1 MTEVWL
7 SLNDAAELEQVA
19 YTTMWDRVHSG
30 KVSQTEQK
38 NITNNEYLIKSVPN
52 PNGGHNLVQVAL
64 SSLSAGAQA
73 RYRRRLA
80 DRDRREAVKRR
91 LEGKERPWY
100 ADIDIGWYLSTYKQ
114 EYMKKISLCSELE
127 KYIKLKPQY
136 RKCATEFLE
145 SFAREHLGVSA
156 KQMYRYLQRYDEGCM
171 WGRLAELEDG
181 QGHEY
186 FRILALC
193 TPPKKGRHTR
203 LTPEIAALIENLW
216 AREEFH
222 RNRQSVKMLYDEV
235 CSRLRAKYEAS
246 TAEEGNADGAKEE
259 WIPSYNTVRRYV
271 DGLYA
276 NYSGA
281 AALLKDGER
290 QWKNTTMMKKR
301 RDTGKLRV
309 MELWQ
314 GDAHTFDCWIQIRKQ
329 NGTVAAIRPYLVAF
343 IDTRSRCIAAWG
355 ICTQPNAEVIK
366 KVIIH
371 GIYPKECSPVQG
383 VPRVMLIDNGRD
395 FTAQTLTGRKRTE
408 RFDID
413 GEIRG
418 FYKAMGIEYD
428 MRALPYQAWTKGQ
441 MERFFGTLCEG
452 FSKKFPSYTGTL
464 TGSRT
469 DARVK
474 KDIQGMLER
483 GELHTMDEFA
493 AMFESYIEQYHERV
507 HSGLTAQKE
516 QNPRPARVYENAEKY
531 DKPAPPLEYALSL
544 LGTTVTR
551 TVYTTGIEL
560 DKRQYMSEALAAYIG
575 ERVTVRVKDYD
586 LRTVV
591 CYTED
596 GHLIGNA
603 YTYDKL
609 NPIAEKDDEALSEHI
624 KSQRRQ
630 LRTTR
635 ESISELRMPYDE
647 RIALPELTGKTSKT
661 VAMVQDKQYSE
672 AVAERTKSRTEPK
685 KEPQELNDFMR
696 SQAQKAIERI
706 EGMKKLG

>member
-7 SLNDAAELEQVA
+7 SLDDAAELEQMPYETLRSKIRFETGSFEV
-19 YTTMWDRVHSG
+19 R
-30 KVSQTEQK
+30 
-38 NITNNEYLIKSVPN
+38 NVPN
-52 PNGGHNLVQVAL
+52 ANGGHNLVQVAL
-64 SSLSAGAQA
+64 SSLSPGAQA
-73 RYRRRLA
+73 RYKRRLA
-80 DRDRREAVKRR
+80 DRERREAIKRR

-114 EYMKKISLCSELE
+114 EYMEKISLCSELE
-127 KYIKLKPQY
+127 KYIKLRPQHH
-136 RKCATEFLE
+136 KCATEFLE
-145 SFAREHLGVSA
+145 EFAREHLGVSA

-171 WGRLAELEDG
+171 WGKLAESEDG
-181 QGHEY
+181 RGHEY

-193 TPPKKGRHTR
+193 KPPKKGRHTK
-203 LTPEIAALIENLW
+203 LTPEIAALIENIW
-216 AREEFH
+216 ASEEFH

-235 CSRLRAKYEAS
+235 CSRLA
-246 TAEEGNADGAKEE
+246 GAE
-259 WIPSYNTVRRYV
+259 WIPSYNTVKRYV

-276 NYSGA
+276 KYSGA

-314 GDAHTFDCWIQIRKQ
+314 GDAHTFDCWIQITKP

-371 GIYPKECSPVQG
+371 GIFPKECSPVQG
-383 VPRVMLIDNGRD
+383 VPRVMLIDNGKD
-395 FTAQTLTGRKRTE
+395 FTAQTLTGRKRTQ

-469 DARVK
+469 DAKVK

-493 AMFESYIEQYHERV
+493 AMFESYLERYHSKVHGGLVEQHEP
-507 HSGLTAQKE
+507 
-516 QNPRPARVYENAEKY
+516 NPRPAKVYENAEKY

-551 TVYTTGIEL
+551 TVYATGIEL
-560 DKRQYMSEALAAYIG
+560 DKRQYMSEELAAYIG
-575 ERVTVRVKDYD
+575 EKVTVRVKDYG
-586 LRTVV
+586 LKTVV

-609 NPIAEKDDEALSEHI
+609 DPIAEGDDEALVEHI

-630 LRTTR
+630 LGSTK
-635 ESISELRMPYDE
+635 ENISELRTPYNE
-647 RIALPELTGKTSKT
+647 RIALPELTGSDAKT

-672 AVAERTKSRTEPK
+672 AISKRTKPRTKPK
-685 KEPQELNDFMR
+685 KEAQELNDFMR

-706 EGMKKLG
+706 EGMKKSG